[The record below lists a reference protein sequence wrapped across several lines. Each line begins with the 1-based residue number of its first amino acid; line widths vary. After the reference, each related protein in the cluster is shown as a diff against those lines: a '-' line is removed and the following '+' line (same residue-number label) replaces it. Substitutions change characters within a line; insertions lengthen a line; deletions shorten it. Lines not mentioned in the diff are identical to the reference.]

1 LHSKYDLK
9 ETRTENF
16 VEKPEKSSKNMML
29 SDELEETSNFFPDTS
44 YLKKEP
50 STEVKFQPHQTT
62 TFENLNEK
70 FNQRLLAF
78 VKVCLGNKDLVSN
91 EYP

>member
-1 LHSKYDLK
+1 
-9 ETRTENF
+9 
-16 VEKPEKSSKNMML
+16 MML